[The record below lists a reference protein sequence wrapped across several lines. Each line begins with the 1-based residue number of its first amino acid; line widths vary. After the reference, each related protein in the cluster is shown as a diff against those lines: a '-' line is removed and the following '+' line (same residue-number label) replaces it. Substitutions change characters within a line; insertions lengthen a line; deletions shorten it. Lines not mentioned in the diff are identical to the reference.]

1 MMKPLKLRRNNRI
14 PAKAKPAADAAIPP
28 APPLSGNPKSSKKS
42 STGEPK
48 PGPRQLRLMEA
59 KAEPAP
65 QADAERPASV
75 PETLPARDGGR
86 RRETAESMAARQREI
101 SVSEF
106 FTKNRHL
113 LGFDNPQKALLTAIK
128 EAVDNSLDA
137 CEEAGILPTLRVDIL
152 QLAED
157 RFRIAV
163 EDNGPGI
170 VKAQI
175 PKIFGQLLYGSKFH
189 TLRQARGQ
197 QGIGISAAG
206 MYGQLTT
213 GKPIRIASHT
223 GPTKPGHEY
232 EIQVDTKRNQP
243 VIVSER
249 ELHGKE

>member
-48 PGPRQLRLMEA
+48 PGPRQLRLMEV
-59 KAEPAP
+59 KPEPAP
-65 QADAERPASV
+65 QAAAERPASV

-86 RRETAESMAARQREI
+86 RRETAESMASRQRAI

-157 RFRIAV
+157 RFRIGV
-163 EDNGPGI
+163 EDNGPGR
-170 VKAQI
+170 VRAPDRQTL
-175 PKIFGQLLYGSKFH
+175 GQL
-189 TLRQARGQ
+189 RDDARGH
-197 QGIGISAAG
+197 SLYEAC
-206 MYGQLTT
+206 
-213 GKPIRIASHT
+213 GK
-223 GPTKPGHEY
+223 
-232 EIQVDTKRNQP
+232 
-243 VIVSER
+243 
-249 ELHGKE
+249 